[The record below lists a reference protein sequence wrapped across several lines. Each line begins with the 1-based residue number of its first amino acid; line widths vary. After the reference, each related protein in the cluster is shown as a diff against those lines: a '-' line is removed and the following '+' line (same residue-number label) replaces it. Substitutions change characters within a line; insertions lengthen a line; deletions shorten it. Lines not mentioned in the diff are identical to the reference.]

1 MLILFYCL
9 KVIYLFN
16 IKLGKSFKAHSIW
29 SQNKIKQFLSAN
41 IQKWSTI
48 ASLTLAFSFCLQ
60 FVWYFKNIKIDNK
73 RIFQNYICLKKS
85 CFPDC
90 WKVSLILPVFKIIG
104 ERSTAENYCPVSFL
118 FVLSKVFEKL
128 VNDWIVDYLEKYS
141 LFCYFH
147 YGFRS
152 SQSTA
157 YLLSVVFNII
167 ASVFNSS

>member
-29 SQNKIKQFLSAN
+29 SQNKIKDVFQNKIKQFLSAN

-48 ASLTLAFSFCLQ
+48 ASLTLAFSICLQ

-73 RIFQNYICLKKS
+73 RIFQNYICLKES

-128 VNDWIVDYLEKYS
+128 VNNW
-141 LFCYFH
+141 
-147 YGFRS
+147 
-152 SQSTA
+152 
-157 YLLSVVFNII
+157 LLIT
-167 ASVFNSS
+167 